1 MSAFP
6 GCHAAGTA
14 DEWREDNLRSP
25 SLTAAMAA
33 AIVLLDAPAGAQVLK
48 QEPPMGSMRGGETV
62 LVDNGKCPRG
72 QLMAVTGGNHVKAGG
87 KSDVV
92 RRRTCVKAPN

>member
-92 RRRTCVKAPN
+92 RGRTCVKAPN